1 MTESRSSTRWRRVLA
16 IAKLTLASAIAGA
29 ASPEQRLEEVIVTA
43 TPLRETALETAQP
56 VRVVDGQTLLRNR
69 SSSVGETLA
78 QELGVSATW
87 FGPQASR
94 PVIRGIGG
102 ERVQIYQDGA
112 DALDASTLSNDHAV
126 TIDPLIAE
134 RVEVVRGPATLLF
147 GNSASA
153 GLVNVITRRIPRT
166 PSAQPFRG
174 AIELRGDSAL
184 AERALAAQAEFGQGP
199 WRLQTDLHRR
209 TSDDVRIPGFATIDA
224 LRDDD
229 EVAGRLT
236 NSATTT
242 TGGGIGLSRVGD
254 WGHVG
259 VSFSRFDTE
268 YGVPGPGKGHEG
280 HEALGGAPAFDGPQ
294 GAAARLGDAAGVYLD
309 MAQTR
314 WDLDA
319 DLREPFAAIVT
330 LRLRASRNDYDH
342 AEIEPGGEVG
352 TVFLQRG
359 LDVRAAAEHAPL
371 AGWRGVI
378 GAQWRDIDLEA
389 IGEEAFVPPSITRNL
404 GVFLFEERSFGP
416 LTAELGVRLEQQ
428 RIDLPGAT
436 KAYDDDALSASAGL
450 IWRLDERWRLT
461 ANMSLTERHP
471 TATELFADGPHTAVR
486 RFELGDA
493 ELGIERALG
502 FDVGLR
508 AAAGPFEASISAFVS
523 DYDDY
528 IYAAPTGAVEDGLP
542 LVVYTA
548 TEARFT
554 GLEAEIG
561 WQGIES
567 SLGRWSVRLFGDYVR
582 AEDGAGEPLP
592 QIPPLR
598 LGAAV
603 GLDRGPLGLALRAI
617 WHDGQDRVAAAELPT
632 SGYTLVDL
640 DLVWRARMADRPV
653 TLFVRGGNLLDEEA
667 RRHVSPLK
675 DYAPLPGRFL
685 GLGARLDF

>member
-1 MTESRSSTRWRRVLA
+1 MTDYCSSTRRRRVLA
-16 IAKLTLASAIAGA
+16 IAKLMFASAIAGA
-29 ASPEQRLEEVIVTA
+29 ASPAERLEEVVVTA
-43 TPLRETALETAQP
+43 TPLRATALETAQP
-56 VRVVDGQTLLRNR
+56 VSVVDGETLLRNR
-69 SSSVGETLA
+69 RASLGETLA
-78 QELGVSATW
+78 LEPGVSATW

-112 DALDASTLSNDHAV
+112 DVLDASALSNDHAV
-126 TIDPLIAE
+126 TIDPLGAD

-166 PSAQPFRG
+166 PSAQPFSG
-174 AIELRGDSAL
+174 TIELRGDSAL
-184 AERALAAQAEFGQGP
+184 AERALAAQAEFGKGP

-236 NSATTT
+236 NSATTA

-268 YGVPGPGKGHEG
+268 YGVPGPGKGHEA
-280 HEALGGAPAFDGPQ
+280 HGGAPAFGGPQ

-309 MAQTR
+309 MAQRR

-319 DLREPFAAIVT
+319 DLREPSAAIEA
-330 LRLRASRNDYDH
+330 LRLRASWNDYEH

-450 IWRLDERWRLT
+450 IWRLDKRWRLT
-461 ANMSLTERHP
+461 ANMSSTERHP

-486 RFELGDA
+486 RFEIGDA
-493 ELGIERALG
+493 DLGIERAIGL
-502 FDVGLR
+502 DLGLR
-508 AAAGPFEASISAFVS
+508 AAAGAFEAALSAFVN
-523 DYDDY
+523 DYDAY
-528 IYAAPTGAVEDGLP
+528 IFAAPTGLLEEGLP
-542 LVVYTA
+542 IVVYAA
-548 TEARFT
+548 TDARFA
-554 GLEAEIG
+554 GLETEFG

-567 SLGRWSVRLFGDYVR
+567 ALGRWSVRLFGDYVR
-582 AEDGAGEPLP
+582 ARDRAGEPLP

-603 GLDRGPLGLALRAI
+603 GLERGPLGVALRAV

-632 SGYTLVDL
+632 GGYTLVDL

-653 TLFVRGGNLLDEEA
+653 TLFVRAGNLLDEEA
-667 RRHVSPLK
+667 RRHASPLK
-675 DYAPLPGRFL
+675 DYAPLPGRSL
-685 GLGARLDF
+685 GLGVRLGF